1 MEQLDS
7 VKENTNGYSEI
18 ELNEKIKSIIYHLD
32 GARENILKAGELYV
46 DILKHNPE
54 VVDKFK
60 AYNISTSFLRF
71 LERVGTGASLPDLM
85 HSPFQNSRL
94 SIADQKR
101 IVNEKIPM
109 LVIREDGTEDN
120 LLVNLMEATTPV
132 LKQVV
137 QGNKILSLAEQ
148 KQNMM
153 NILNKQRLE
162 GAVLDCPWKIVG
174 NSLII
179 KASTYSTKIS
189 KKELKNILK
198 NMG

>member
-18 ELNEKIKSIIYHLD
+18 ELNEKISSIISHLD
-32 GARENILKAGELYV
+32 GARENILEAGKLYV

-71 LERVGTGASLPDLM
+71 LERVGTGTSLPDLM
-85 HSPFQNSRL
+85 HSPFQNSKL

-162 GAVLDCPWKIVG
+162 GEVLDCPWKIVG